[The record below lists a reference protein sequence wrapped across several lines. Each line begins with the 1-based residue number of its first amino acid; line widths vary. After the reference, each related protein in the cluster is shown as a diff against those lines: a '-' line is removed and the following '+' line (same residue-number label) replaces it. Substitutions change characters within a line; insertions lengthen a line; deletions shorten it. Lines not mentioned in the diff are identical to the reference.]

1 VWRAPRGAARAA
13 RAKPSR
19 ARPRPFP
26 PAQDKLVDPTS
37 VTHLFRITDGIGCV
51 MTGPLPDSL
60 SAVTKA
66 RSIAAEFQC
75 VPRARPAPAPPR
87 RRSAGSPR
95 APLPHHPPPPPHA
108 RCRYNYGYPIPV
120 HYLAKKVAD
129 ENQIYTQ
136 AAYKRSLACIMI
148 LGRCVGGFCA
158 VPRRFCAAFP
168 PPPPSRRR
176 FAPTSTPTVTAPP
189 PLPPHPPPPHTLP
202 NSVDDEK
209 GPQLFKVD
217 PAGHFLG
224 FKACAAGLKEQEATN
239 LLEKAVKRAEEA
251 DGGGAGAGAGG
262 GGGGSGGEAAGPRAS
277 LAGEEAV
284 RTAISTFQSLL
295 TADFKAE
302 EIEVGVAAPGA
313 PFRVLATAEVE
324 AHLSVIAE
332 RE

>member
-1 VWRAPRGAARAA
+1 MLPPPASTPRRVRVQGGENEQPHVIGRPREGLCGFSDAEARASACVWRAPRGAARAA

-148 LGRCVGGFCA
+148 LGWCVVA
-158 VPRRFCAAFP
+158 L
-168 PPPPSRRR
+168 
-176 FAPTSTPTVTAPP
+176 FAHLPTAPA
-189 PLPPHPPPPHTLP
+189 LFHPP
-202 NSVDDEK
+202 
-209 GPQLFKVD
+209 
-217 PAGHFLG
+217 
-224 FKACAAGLKEQEATN
+224 
-239 LLEKAVKRAEEA
+239 
-251 DGGGAGAGAGG
+251 
-262 GGGGSGGEAAGPRAS
+262 
-277 LAGEEAV
+277 
-284 RTAISTFQSLL
+284 
-295 TADFKAE
+295 
-302 EIEVGVAAPGA
+302 
-313 PFRVLATAEVE
+313 
-324 AHLSVIAE
+324 
-332 RE
+332 